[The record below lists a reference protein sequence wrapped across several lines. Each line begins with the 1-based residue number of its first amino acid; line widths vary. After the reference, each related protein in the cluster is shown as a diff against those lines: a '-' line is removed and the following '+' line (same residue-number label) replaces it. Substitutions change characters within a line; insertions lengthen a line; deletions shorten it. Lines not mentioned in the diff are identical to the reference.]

1 MWSQTVFL
9 LAGLAE
15 SFVRLMIVSFT
26 LPEDELVVSFMG
38 GDGKFLVSASRVT
51 LVR

>member
-9 LAGLAE
+9 LTGLAE

-38 GDGKFLVSASRVT
+38 GDGKFLVSAFRVT